1 MKCFGGL
8 FFFID
13 FILNIKM
20 HILENKIIISRFM
33 YYDDWHSL

>member
-8 FFFID
+8 FFID